1 MTQGPE
7 SVEHSQGAE
16 GYTSPMGLVA
26 RLKKPQIQLDIVP
39 VLDLVVIALLMSLVF
54 TRFVIVPGVR
64 VDLPSTD
71 LRLQH
76 TADPVAV
83 LTIQNRGMLFFDGS
97 VYALDTINKAF
108 RGYIE
113 DSGRQNV
120 VLLMK
125 AEATMPLQEFLDIC
139 EMAEQAGFS
148 QVQLAGKKLEESVD
162 LIPEESSSGRGL
174 FEPAMQ

>member
-1 MTQGPE
+1 MTLDRE
-7 SVEHSQGAE
+7 ATEHSQGSE
-16 GYTSPMGLVA
+16 GYTSPMGLAA
-26 RLKKPQIQLDIVP
+26 RLKKPQMQLDIVP

-64 VDLPSTD
+64 VDLPATD

-76 TADPVAV
+76 SADPVAV

-97 VYALDTINKAF
+97 VYALDTINNAF
-108 RGYIE
+108 RSYIA
-113 DSGRQNV
+113 DSGREDV

-139 EMAEQAGFS
+139 EMAERAGFS
-148 QVQLAGKKLEESVD
+148 QVQLAGKKVEVSEG
-162 LIPEESSSGRGL
+162 LIPEESSESRGL
-174 FEPAMQ
+174 FEPAM